1 MEIINES
8 IQKRIVGLVRSVKT
22 YPEYEETAIKYILE
36 IVQTYQKTLQETSD
50 CMEALKE
57 HLANMLT
64 SDLAEMA
71 ALQFVEKMGLQE
83 EFRKF
88 VEDEISND
96 PNAFVTGVVQ

>member
-1 MEIINES
+1 MINES
-8 IQKRIVGLVRSVKT
+8 IQNRIVGLVRCVRT
-22 YPEYEETAIKYILE
+22 YPDYEETAIKYILD
-36 IVQTYQKTLQETSD
+36 IVQTYQKAIQETSD
-50 CMEALKE
+50 NMEVLKE

-88 VEDEISND
+88 VENELSID
-96 PNAFVTGVVQ
+96 PNAFVTGVIQ